1 MVILEVPD
9 GVYEEY
15 MFIFLL
21 FVSLFNLLL
30 NLNQIIM
37 NLQYYKFVI
46 QVADDIYIYTGEH
59 SLTEINKALC

>member
-15 MFIFLL
+15 VFIVLS
-21 FVSLFNLLL
+21 FVSIFNLLL
-30 NLNQIIM
+30 NMNDM

-46 QVADDIYIYTGEH
+46 QVADDIYGRI
-59 SLTEINKALC
+59 